1 MIIQYTPNLQRET
14 EKVTRE
20 AFWNVYQP
28 GCDEHFILHQLRT
41 SDYYIP
47 QLDVVAMDGDK
58 VVGSAVC
65 CKGLFTL
72 PDGTLTTMLNL
83 GPIAVLP
90 DYQRKG
96 IGSQLIKYL
105 LTTAKQLGYPAV
117 VLCGNKDYY
126 SKFGFISASKVGIF
140 YKDTDHTQ
148 ENDFFMINVLDDSF
162 TQKGEFVDNPVYTNV
177 DKQMSEQFDSQFEHK
192 QKLKLPGQLWG

>member
-14 EKVTRE
+14 ERVTRE

-65 CKGLFTL
+65 CKGLFL
-72 PDGTLTTMLNL
+72 
-83 GPIAVLP
+83 
-90 DYQRKG
+90 KC
-96 IGSQLIKYL
+96 L
-105 LTTAKQLGYPAV
+105 LLY
-117 VLCGNKDYY
+117 
-126 SKFGFISASKVGIF
+126 F
-140 YKDTDHTQ
+140 
-148 ENDFFMINVLDDSF
+148 
-162 TQKGEFVDNPVYTNV
+162 
-177 DKQMSEQFDSQFEHK
+177 
-192 QKLKLPGQLWG
+192 